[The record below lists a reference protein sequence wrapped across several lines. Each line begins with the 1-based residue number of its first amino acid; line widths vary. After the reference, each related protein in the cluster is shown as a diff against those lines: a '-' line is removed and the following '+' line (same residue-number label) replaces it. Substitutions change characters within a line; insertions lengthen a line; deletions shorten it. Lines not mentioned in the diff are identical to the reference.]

1 MNRAVRNATCFL
13 LGIALATT
21 VGVAMADHTA
31 RHSANQTTVKM
42 TMGNGA
48 CGAVMVAPG
57 RALTATHCLARPD
70 ATLHIDGKKY
80 PVFTGYALPGKD
92 VSIIIVPGAPCPCA
106 PVRGTPGVEGE
117 WVVVVGFPYDVA
129 KVTTYGEVQAHVTNP
144 EDGQDYVLATAPVA
158 PGNSGGG
165 VYDLEGNLLG
175 INSASD
181 PRGQMNLYVE
191 VLGIELKPEMV
202 QVYPKAAE

>member
-1 MNRAVRNATCFL
+1 MKLHNILLAAVL
-13 LGIALATT
+13 ALFCLTT
-21 VGVAMADHTA
+21 SYADHTV
-31 RHSANQTTVKM
+31 RHSANQYTVKM
-42 TMGNGA
+42 TVRNGV

-70 ATLHIDGKKY
+70 AKLHIDGTVY

-106 PVRGTPGVEGE
+106 PVRGTPGIEGE

-129 KVTTYGEVQAHVTNP
+129 KVTTYGEVQARITNP

-165 VYDLEGNLLG
+165 VYDLKGNLLG
-175 INSASD
+175 ISSASD
-181 PRGQMNLYVE
+181 PRGQMALYVE
-191 VLGIELKPEMV
+191 VLDISLKDEMV
-202 QVYPKAAE
+202 QVYPAPVE